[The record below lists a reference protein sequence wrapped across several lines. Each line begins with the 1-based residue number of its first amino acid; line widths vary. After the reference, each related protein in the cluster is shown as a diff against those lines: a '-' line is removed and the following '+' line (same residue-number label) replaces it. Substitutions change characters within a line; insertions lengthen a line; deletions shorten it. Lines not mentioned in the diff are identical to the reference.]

1 MKEIEQS
8 LFEHY
13 ALHDTEGLIAFGFY
27 LSQNVYQI
35 EKELGIAEFSAR
47 ITVDSSGGI
56 DGVIFEEGE
65 EEYEGFRYPILGSF
79 ASSIK
84 EAYVAL
90 LKEIRDA
97 CYVSVRPR
105 RYYLLPS
112 NPAIYSVGK
121 GFKEQGGYL
130 DWPARKKTHEGDYV
144 FIYSARPFQ
153 AIAFLC
159 EVVAVDEAQEGYEGR
174 SVYMT
179 MLHLLKTYDSASLPL
194 QDLKN
199 HGLRT
204 VRFLR
209 EIKKELAEYMLS
221 K

>member
-1 MKEIEQS
+1 MKEIEKS

-13 ALHDTEGLIAFGFY
+13 ALRDTEGLLAFGFL
-27 LSQNVYQI
+27 LSQGVYQI

-47 ITVDSSGGI
+47 ISVASSGDI
-56 DGVIFEEGE
+56 DGVILEEGE

-84 EAYVAL
+84 DAYVTL

-97 CYVSVRPR
+97 CYVSIRPR

-112 NPAIYSVGK
+112 NPAIYDVGK
-121 GFKEQGGYL
+121 GFREHGGYL

-159 EVVAVDEAQEGYEGR
+159 EVIAVDEAQEGYEGR

-179 MLHLLKTYDSASLPL
+179 MLRLLKKYDSAALPL

-204 VRFLR
+204 VRFLH

>member
-1 MKEIEQS
+1 MKDIEHS

-13 ALHDTEGLIAFGFY
+13 ALRDTEGLIAFGFCFE
-27 LSQNVYQI
+27 QNAYRI
-35 EKELGIAEFSAR
+35 EKGLGFADFSAR
-47 ITVDSSGGI
+47 ITIDSKGDI
-56 DGVIFEEGE
+56 DGVVFENGE
-65 EEYEGFRYPILGSF
+65 DEYEGFRYSILGSF

-112 NPAIYSVGK
+112 NPAIYDVGK
-121 GFKEQGGYL
+121 GFLEQGGYL

-159 EVVAVDEAQEGYEGR
+159 EVIAVDEAQEGYEGR

-179 MLHLLKTYDSASLPL
+179 MLHLLKTYDSSTLPL
-194 QDLKN
+194 QELKS
-199 HGLRT
+199 HGLKT
-204 VRFLR
+204 VRFLH